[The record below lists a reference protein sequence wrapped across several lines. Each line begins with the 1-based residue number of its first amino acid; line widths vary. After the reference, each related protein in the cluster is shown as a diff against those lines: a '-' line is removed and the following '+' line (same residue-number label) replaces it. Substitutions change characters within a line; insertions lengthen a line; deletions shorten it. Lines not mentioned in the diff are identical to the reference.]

1 MSPTPGARRPCPRA
15 YAPWLLSLAAT
26 LLLAVGAALAQWD
39 LESILSRA
47 EQRYGELGALG
58 LAALLYLALL
68 RLFPE
73 PPCVYGPQGPRWV
86 RAHGTRRAPAIAT
99 A

>member
-1 MSPTPGARRPCPRA
+1 MSPPPGARRPCPRA

-47 EQRYGELGALG
+47 EQRYGELGAAKSRLG
-58 LAALLYLALL
+58 DWGRLL
-68 RLFPE
+68 E
-73 PPCVYGPQGPRWV
+73 
-86 RAHGTRRAPAIAT
+86 
-99 A
+99 

>member
-1 MSPTPGARRPCPRA
+1 ID
-15 YAPWLLSLAAT
+15 LSLP
-26 LLLAVGAALAQWD
+26 V
-39 LESILSRA
+39 
-47 EQRYGELGALG
+47 ALG